1 MTLLGIALAGAAGA
15 LARYGLSGLMHRFLG
30 AAFPWGTLTVNLT
43 GCFLLGFLLEL
54 SRQSGWVSPDFRT
67 IAGIG
72 FLGAFTT
79 FSTFGFETYRSLET
93 GEWLVAGLNV
103 LANVAGGLLLV
114 AAGSNLARFLTQF
127 IRFFIQTG
135 GGM

>member
-1 MTLLGIALAGAAGA
+1 MTLLGIALGGAAGA
-15 LARYGLSGLMHRFLG
+15 LARYGISGLMHRLLG
-30 AAFPWGTLTVNLT
+30 AGFPWGTLSVNLM
-43 GCFLLGFLLEL
+43 GCFLLGFLLEM

-79 FSTFGFETYRSLET
+79 FSTFGVETFRAFEA
-93 GEWLVAGLNV
+93 GDWLVGALNV

-114 AAGSNLARFLTQF
+114 AAGTYMARFLTQVV
-127 IRFFIQTG
+127 RLMIQTG

>member
-79 FSTFGFETYRSLET
+79 FSTFGFETYRSIET
-93 GEWLVAGLNV
+93 GDWLVAALNV

-127 IRFFIQTG
+127 VRFSGTPG
-135 GGM
+135 GGL

>member
-30 AAFPWGTLTVNLT
+30 AAFPWGTLAVNLV
-43 GCFLLGFLLEL
+43 GCFLLGLLLEV
-54 SRQSGWVSPDFRT
+54 SRQSGWVSPGFRT

-79 FSTFGFETYRSLET
+79 FSTDRKS
-93 GEWLVAGLNV
+93 VV
-103 LANVAGGLLLV
+103 
-114 AAGSNLARFLTQF
+114 
-127 IRFFIQTG
+127 
-135 GGM
+135 